1 VTCESRWVTKKQYIN
16 YFLLAYR
23 MLSDTD
29 QPEDEQRASL
39 EVIPALPALLCRR
52 LCISAWF
59 VRHWHGIVLG
69 VIISLLLWCFS
80 AGVGKGQARAA
91 RSHRHC
97 ILQGCVRAD
106 RCVQFECGHCRS
118 SPASCRVCARNGYV
132 SMTRT
137 RRPVVMCCCAFRPV
151 ERLRQHEGLP
161 PAGEVSDD

>member
-52 LCISAWF
+52 LCISAGF
-59 VRHWHGIVLG
+59 VRHWHGIILG
-69 VIISLLLWCFS
+69 LDHDRYVSVLLWCFS

-106 RCVQFECGHCRS
+106 RCVQLECGHLPVLAGKLSSLRS
-118 SPASCRVCARNGYV
+118 R
-132 SMTRT
+132 
-137 RRPVVMCCCAFRPV
+137 
-151 ERLRQHEGLP
+151 RLRVNDSNKATRCDVLLRVQTSGATP
-161 PAGEVSDD
+161 ST